1 MKKFLAISICS
12 SLLLLTGCGKIPT
25 TKDGD
30 ELVSKIK
37 NKDITVTQLY
47 EALKDIYG
55 VNILIEI
62 IDKTILDDKYP
73 TNDEILKEV
82 DNYVDYFK
90 AQTGDQFLDYIK
102 YYGYGNTEEE
112 FRTTVLYDTKKNKA
126 INAYAKST
134 ITDKEIEDYYKNET
148 VGDIKASHILIAP
161 KTTDD
166 MTDEQKTTAEDEA
179 KKLAE
184 EIITKLNNGE
194 KFADLAKKYSND
206 EATASKGGDLG
217 YFNKGTMDEAFETAA
232 YALEKNKYTTEPVKT
247 TYGYHII
254 LKTGE
259 KEKVALDKIKDD
271 IIEKITSDK
280 VTNDKAIQY
289 TAIIELRKEYGLEIY
304 DDELKAEYEKQNK
317 TLLDSVNNSTDTTTN
332 QQ

>member
-37 NKDITVTQLY
+37 NKNITVTQLY
-47 EALKDIYG
+47 ESLKDIYG
-55 VNILIEI
+55 VNILMEI

-82 DNYVDYFK
+82 EDYVKYFK
-90 AQTGDQFLDYIK
+90 TQTGDQFLDYIK

-112 FRTTVLYDTKKNKA
+112 FRNTVLYDTKKNKV
-126 INAYAKST
+126 INAYAKKT

-161 KTTDD
+161 KTTDK
-166 MTDEQKTTAEDEA
+166 MTDEEKTKAEEDA
-179 KKLAE
+179 KTLAK

-194 KFADLAKKYSND
+194 KFADLAKKYSTD
-206 EATASKGGDLG
+206 EATANKGGDLG
-217 YFNKGTMDEAFETAA
+217 YFNKGTMDAAFESAA
-232 YALEKNKYTTEPVKT
+232 YALEKNKYTTEPVKSA
-247 TYGYHII
+247 YGYHII

-271 IIEKITSDK
+271 IIEKIASNK
-280 VTNDKAIQY
+280 ITNDKTIQY

-317 TLLDSVNNSTDTTTN
+317 TLLDNANKTNDNTT